1 MFNQGVSMKFLMA
14 LSLATLSFTAFSQE
28 DLNSMKS
35 KATSHIDKK
44 MSSLQ
49 TAKGCVNNANSM
61 EKFKACKYDMHEDMK
76 MQKMEM
82 MEDKKEQKQTEE

>member
-1 MFNQGVSMKFLMA
+1 MKFLIA
-14 LSLATLSFTAFSQE
+14 LSLAVSSMAFAQG
-28 DLNSMKS
+28 DLNSMKT
-35 KATSHIDKK
+35 KANSNIDRK

-49 TAKGCVNNANSM
+49 TAKSCVNNANTM

-82 MEDKKEQKQTEE
+82 MEDKKKEMDSNE